1 MRRSLRFVIWMSAVG
16 CGLLLGAIEQTVA
29 ADPSV
34 LLQRGDAQ
42 LSVNRVEIVVEAAGE
57 LTFREKEATKSLP
70 TQVAA
75 RLAYEEKRLA
85 KSHAGSE
92 RSARAYRTA
101 EAKIQVEKESLQ
113 PKLAEERNVVVV
125 ESTEAQPLLF
135 SPFGPLTTDELE
147 LLQVPFN
154 SLLVDRLLPNKT
166 TAVGE
171 AWTHDNGLIT
181 AMLNLDAVSG
191 NDMSSKLVGIDAESA
206 RVEFQGSVQGALGGV
221 ATEFE
226 VTGRYK
232 FDLKT
237 KQISWLAA
245 LLKEKRAIGHVEPGV
260 TATTRVQMIVAPTVE
275 PEELVAAN
283 LRDLPLEPQPELVR
297 LAYASTPGKFRLE
310 HDRRWHVMADAQ
322 EVLALRMVDR
332 GELVAQC
339 NVRPIELPDPQ
350 KRPTL
355 SQFQADVRRSLDA
368 HFRQF
373 AAVGESQ
380 NSLGQTIFRAEA
392 VGTVEELEIHWIY
405 YLVCDPTG
413 RQVVLAFTVEEPMLE
428 RLGKADIEI
437 VGTIRFLADT
447 ATAGRPTPA
456 PATR

>member
-16 CGLLLGAIEQTVA
+16 CGLLFGTLSPAE
-29 ADPSV
+29 ADV
-34 LLQRGDAQ
+34 LLQRGTAPQ
-42 LSVNRVEIVVEAAGE
+42 ATNRVEIVVEAAGE
-57 LTFREKEATKSLP
+57 LTFREKEAVKSLP

-85 KSHAGSE
+85 KSEAGSE

-101 EAKIQVEKESLQ
+101 EAKITVDKEALQ
-113 PKLAEERNVVVV
+113 PKLAEERNVVVA
-125 ESTEAQPLLF
+125 ESTDAQPLLF

-154 SLLVDRLLPNKT
+154 SLLVDGLLKGEAA
-166 TAVGE
+166 AVGDTWMHE
-171 AWTHDNGLIT
+171 NGLF
-181 AMLNLDAVSG
+181 AALLNLDAVSG
-191 NDMSSKLVGIDAESA
+191 NDVASKLVGIDAEAA

-237 KQISWLAA
+237 KQVSWLAA
-245 LLKEKRAIGHVEPGV
+245 LLKEKRVIGHVEPGV
-260 TATTRVQMIVAPTVE
+260 NATTRVQMIIAPTAE

-283 LRDLPLEPQPELVR
+283 LRDLPLDAPPELTR
-297 LAYASTPGKFRLE
+297 LAYSSTLGKFRLE
-310 HDRRWHVMADAQ
+310 HDRRWHVMADAR

-339 NVRPIELPDPQ
+339 NVRPIELPDPE

-373 AAVGESQ
+373 AQVGETQ

-392 VGTVEELEIHWIY
+392 VGTVQELEIHWIY
-405 YLVCDPTG
+405 YLVCDPSG
-413 RQVVLAFTVEEPMLE
+413 RQVVLAFTVEEPMIE
-428 RLGKADIEI
+428 RLGTGDLEI
-437 VGTIRFLADT
+437 VGTVRFLADDKN
-447 ATAGRPTPA
+447 TAGRPTPA
-456 PATR
+456 PTVR

>member
-16 CGLLLGAIEQTVA
+16 CGLLLGTLDRAA
-29 ADPSV
+29 ADV
-34 LLQRGDAQ
+34 LLQRGAAPQ
-42 LSVNRVEIVVEAAGE
+42 STNHIEVVVEAAGE
-57 LTFREKEATKSLP
+57 LTFREKEAVKSVP
-70 TQVAA
+70 TQVVA
-75 RLAYEEKRLA
+75 RLAYEEKRLS
-85 KSHAGSE
+85 KSEAGSE

-101 EAKIQVEKESLQ
+101 EAKITVEKEALG
-113 PKLAEERNVVVV
+113 PKLAEERNVVIV

-135 SPFGPLTTDELE
+135 SPFGALTSDELE

-154 SLLVDRLLPNKT
+154 SLLLDRLLPNQS

-171 AWTHDNGLIT
+171 TWTHENGLFS
-181 AMLNLDAVSG
+181 ALLNLDAVSA
-191 NDMSSKLVGIDAESA
+191 NDVSSKLIAVDAEAA

-237 KQISWLAA
+237 KQVSWLAA

-260 TATTRVQMIVAPTVE
+260 TATTRVQMLVAPTAE

-283 LRDLPLEPQPELVR
+283 LRDLPLEPQPELTR
-297 LAYASTPGKFRLE
+297 LAYSSTPGKFRLE
-310 HDRRWHVMADAQ
+310 HDRRWHVMSDAR

-339 NVRPIELPDPQ
+339 NVRPIELPDPE

-373 AAVGESQ
+373 AQVGETQ

-392 VGTVEELEIHWIY
+392 VGTVEGLEIHWIY
-405 YLVCDPTG
+405 YLVCDPSG
-413 RQVVLAFTVEEPMLE
+413 RQVVLAFTVEEPMIE
-428 RLGKADIEI
+428 RMGQGDLEI
-437 VGTIRFLADT
+437 VGTVRFMADDKN
-447 ATAGRPTPA
+447 TAGRPTPA
-456 PATR
+456 PTVR